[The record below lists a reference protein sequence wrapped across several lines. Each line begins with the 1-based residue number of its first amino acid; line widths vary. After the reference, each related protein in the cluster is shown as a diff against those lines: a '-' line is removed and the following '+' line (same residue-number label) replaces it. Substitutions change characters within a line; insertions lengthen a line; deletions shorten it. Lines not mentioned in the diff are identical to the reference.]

1 MDDFLRLLM
10 PHDANTRT
18 VLLGTAMLGVACGVA
33 GAFAVLRR
41 RALMGDAAAHA
52 ALPGICLAYFIV
64 GDRSFAAF
72 MGGALVCAVL
82 AAAFVSMVR
91 HATRI
96 KEDAAIALA
105 IGGFFGVGIV
115 LSRIIQNTP
124 AGNRAGLDG
133 FIFGK
138 AASMVAADTKLIGGA
153 AAVVVAVIALYFKE
167 FKLLCFDRDFA
178 ASQGRPVYLLDLL
191 LMGLVCICTVAGLPA
206 VGVVLVV
213 ALLVIPPA
221 AARFWSDRLSRVV
234 VLAAAFGG
242 FAGAAGTMLSAVL
255 PAPASALARGWP
267 TGPLITLVAA
277 SVFVGSML
285 FAPRRGVLADLLR
298 RMGLRRRIAVQ
309 HVLRS
314 AFELLERGGDLERA
328 FSPAD
333 PQLGRTLSAGGMAR
347 AHRAGYIVREGDGF
361 RLTPEGLAAARH
373 VVRAHRLWEIFLVEQ
388 ADIAPDHVDRDAD
401 DIEHLLPPHIIA
413 ELEARLAAAGRSPAA
428 VPASPHPLGEARS

>member
-1 MDDFLRLLM
+1 MDDLLRLLM
-10 PHDANTRT
+10 LHDANTRT

-153 AAVVVAVIALYFKE
+153 AAVVVAVIALSFKE

-191 LMGLVCICTVAGLPA
+191 LMGLVCLCTVAGLPA

-285 FAPRRGVLADLLR
+285 VAPRRGVLADLHR

-314 AFELLERGGDLERA
+314 VFELLERGGELGRD
-328 FSPAD
+328 FSPDD
-333 PQLGRTLSAGGMAR
+333 PQLGRRLSAAGLAR
-347 AHRAGYIVREGDGF
+347 ARRAGYIVRVGDGF
-361 RLTPEGLAAARH
+361 RLTPEGLAAARQ

>member
-1 MDDFLRLLM
+1 MDDLLRLLM
-10 PHDANTRT
+10 LHDANTRT

-52 ALPGICLAYFIV
+52 ALPGICLAYFLV
-64 GDRSFAAF
+64 GDRSFSAF

-82 AAAFVSMVR
+82 AAAFVAMVR
-91 HATRI
+91 HATRV

-105 IGGFFGVGIV
+105 IGGLFGVGIV
-115 LSRIIQNTP
+115 LSRIIQSSP

-138 AASMVAADTKLIGGA
+138 AASMVESDTLLIGAA
-153 AAVVVAVIALYFKE
+153 AAVVIAVITLIFKE
-167 FKLLCFDRDFA
+167 FKVLCFDRDFA
-178 ASQGRPVYLLDLL
+178 ASQGRPVLLLDLL

-242 FAGAAGTMLSAVL
+242 VAGAAGTILSAVL
-255 PAPASALARGWP
+255 PAPASMLARGWP

-277 SVFVGSML
+277 AVFVGSML
-285 FAPRRGVLADLLR
+285 FAPRRGVLADLFR
-298 RMGLRRRIAVQ
+298 RMGLRRRIEVQ

-314 AFELLERGGDLERA
+314 AFELLERGGDLGRA

-333 PQLGRTLSAGGMAR
+333 PLLGRTLSTGGLKRAR
-347 AHRAGYIVREGDGF
+347 RAGYIARAGDGF

-413 ELEARLAAAGRSPAA
+413 ELEARLAASGRSPAA
-428 VPASPHPLGEARS
+428 VPASPHPLGEVRS